1 MKDLMASMSLLNR
14 SQDAILHFSSFLTY
28 TIAAFF
34 LDFYIALFSI
44 IVGII
49 ILLLSKLGMKRIRAA
64 ANKLGL
70 LLRSISNHIN
80 ESVLGLKT
88 IKALGA
94 EDEVIADLSDL
105 LAKYKKVAI
114 KIIRSKSAMSNPIE
128 PLSMIFIAVMFAV
141 ASKRADFNFAAFL
154 ATMYLVHRLFIY
166 TEKFQGIWRY
176 FNEHL
181 PAVRRTVDLDK
192 VLIENQAW
200 DNGTKEFKFEKEL
213 EFKNV
218 SFKYASSQT
227 DTLQNINFKIAKGDV
242 VGVIGHSGSGK
253 TTLADLLLRLFTPE
267 RGEILLDGV
276 NISETQL
283 NSWRRNIGY
292 VSQDIFL
299 KNDTIEKNIKFYD
312 ESITEEEMLKAAKAA
327 NIYEFAKDLP
337 NGFKTMVGERGTLLS
352 MGQRQRVA
360 LARVLA
366 RQPQILVLD
375 EATSSLDN
383 QSEIMIKRA
392 IENLRGV
399 ITIIIIAHRLSTV
412 ADADRIIA
420 LDGGKI
426 IEEGSP
432 QKLLSDESS
441 YFYKMHSITVS

>member
-1 MKDLMASMSLLNR
+1 
-14 SQDAILHFSSFLTY
+14 
-28 TIAAFF
+28 
-34 LDFYIALFSI
+34 
-44 IVGII
+44 
-49 ILLLSKLGMKRIRAA
+49 
-64 ANKLGL
+64 
-70 LLRSISNHIN
+70 
-80 ESVLGLKT
+80 
-88 IKALGA
+88 
-94 EDEVIADLSDL
+94 
-105 LAKYKKVAI
+105 
-114 KIIRSKSAMSNPIE
+114 
-128 PLSMIFIAVMFAV
+128 MIFIAVMFAV